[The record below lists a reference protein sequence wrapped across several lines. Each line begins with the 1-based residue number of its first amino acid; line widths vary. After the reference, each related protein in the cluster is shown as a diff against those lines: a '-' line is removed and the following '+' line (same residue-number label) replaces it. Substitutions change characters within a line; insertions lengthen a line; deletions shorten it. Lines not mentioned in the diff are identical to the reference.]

1 VLATASPSSSPCPA
15 ALASASQSSPAVVDA
30 LLVSADLASTAHLL
44 ALFGV
49 GALLL
54 RGAGCT
60 VNDLWDREIDKKV
73 TRTASRPLARGAV
86 SPAEAAAFLAAQL
99 AAGAAVLSQLNP
111 ASVVV
116 GVAAL
121 PLVALYPLAKR
132 VTDWPQVRSR
142 RGKRRQREGERVFE
156 EQESKR
162 ARLNDDEKTHFF
174 FSLLPLL
181 KHQAVLGLTFNWGA
195 LLGWTA
201 VKGGSE
207 SALEILARSAGAA
220 AREAGSSSSSF
231 ALEPALAALSSA
243 AAAPALSSLAS
254 SPAPWLL
261 YSAGVCWTLA
271 YDTIYAYQDSSDDVE
286 AGVRSSALA
295 LRSLGLERAG
305 VAAFGVAA
313 VALLAAAGASAGI
326 GGAAFYGSVILGP
339 GVHMAWQVGTL
350 DPRDPRNCAERFRSN
365 AAFGGLAVAAIAAG
379 VAASQG

>member
-1 VLATASPSSSPCPA
+1 VASARDEEPKKTDRRPKEREEGSCPAGAVLAEEAPSSPPPSSSSSSSSSSSLSSSSSSPPPSSCSSSSPLSSHWLSRVLPLRLWPYAELARLDKPAGTWLLAWPCAWSIVLATASPSSSPCPA

-162 ARLNDDEKTHFF
+162 ARLNDDEKTF
-174 FSLLPLL
+174 FSL
-181 KHQAVLGLTFNWGA
+181 F
-195 LLGWTA
+195 
-201 VKGGSE
+201 
-207 SALEILARSAGAA
+207 
-220 AREAGSSSSSF
+220 
-231 ALEPALAALSSA
+231 
-243 AAAPALSSLAS
+243 SL
-254 SPAPWLL
+254 
-261 YSAGVCWTLA
+261 Y
-271 YDTIYAYQDSSDDVE
+271 
-286 AGVRSSALA
+286 
-295 LRSLGLERAG
+295 
-305 VAAFGVAA
+305 
-313 VALLAAAGASAGI
+313 
-326 GGAAFYGSVILGP
+326 
-339 GVHMAWQVGTL
+339 
-350 DPRDPRNCAERFRSN
+350 
-365 AAFGGLAVAAIAAG
+365 
-379 VAASQG
+379 

>member
-1 VLATASPSSSPCPA
+1 MAPRRRALELASRRGAGGALQRILHEGQAGAAFVSGWRPGSEGIGGNQPSTSSTSGRGGGALDLLFLKGAFGHYQRKSSSSSSSSFASSSHHRGFVASARDEEPKKTDRRPKEREEGSCPAGAVLAEEAPSSPPSSSSSSSSSSSLSSSSSSPPPSSCSSSSPLSSHWLSRVLPLRLWPYAELARLDKPAGTWLLAWPCAWSIVLATASPSSSPCPA

-44 ALFGV
+44 VLFGV

-162 ARLNDDEKTHFF
+162 ARLNDDEKTF
-174 FSLLPLL
+174 FSL
-181 KHQAVLGLTFNWGA
+181 F
-195 LLGWTA
+195 
-201 VKGGSE
+201 
-207 SALEILARSAGAA
+207 
-220 AREAGSSSSSF
+220 
-231 ALEPALAALSSA
+231 
-243 AAAPALSSLAS
+243 SL
-254 SPAPWLL
+254 
-261 YSAGVCWTLA
+261 Y
-271 YDTIYAYQDSSDDVE
+271 
-286 AGVRSSALA
+286 
-295 LRSLGLERAG
+295 
-305 VAAFGVAA
+305 
-313 VALLAAAGASAGI
+313 
-326 GGAAFYGSVILGP
+326 
-339 GVHMAWQVGTL
+339 
-350 DPRDPRNCAERFRSN
+350 
-365 AAFGGLAVAAIAAG
+365 
-379 VAASQG
+379 